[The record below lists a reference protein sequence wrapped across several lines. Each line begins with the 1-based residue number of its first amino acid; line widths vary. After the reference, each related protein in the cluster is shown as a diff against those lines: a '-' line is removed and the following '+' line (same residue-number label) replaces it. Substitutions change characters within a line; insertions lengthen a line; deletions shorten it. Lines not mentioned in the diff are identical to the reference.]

1 MTVRDLVPPFRAPV
15 VLLVDDDADA
25 LEMYTIGLR
34 ACGFDV
40 LSAADADQA
49 MTLASVRD
57 PDIVVTDAHLDGRCG
72 VDLAR
77 SLRSDVRTRHCAI
90 VLLTG
95 DLALG
100 EAPRPRPY
108 DSFLAKPCTPQ
119 RLARELLA
127 LVVPRVP
134 ALEQ

>member
-72 VDLAR
+72 VDL
-77 SLRSDVRTRHCAI
+77 
-90 VLLTG
+90 TG

-100 EAPRPRPY
+100 EARRPRPY